1 MTFVQL
7 QQLLEIHRAASI
19 SQAAKN
25 LFVSQPSISLTLK
38 ALEEELGFP
47 IFLRTKKGLIPTVQ
61 GTNVID
67 HAARICESY
76 RLLTTPEMQK
86 ATSLRISTISFP
98 PIQSSFLRLV
108 EENKSRRDITFS
120 LTQENEAF
128 ELLMNFALEIGFILK
143 LSTSYLSFLD
153 DIQKKGLHARV
164 VATLPGAIRIG
175 KGHPQFANA
184 HAAPADFEDDLL
196 LDGQNATVSKGLLA
210 GGIARIKPNY
220 NIICGK
226 FFTREELVRRGL
238 AYDITYYLPTDINR
252 EDFRYIPMEGLTY
265 YLIAVTNPLHPPVP
279 VLDRFMEILQEELQ
293 ASGLPE
299 TR

>member
-86 ATSLRISTISFP
+86 STSLRISTISFP

-128 ELLMNFALEIGFILK
+128 EQLMNFALEIGFILK

-153 DIQKKGLHARV
+153 DIQKMGLHASV

-184 HAAPADFEDDLL
+184 HASPAVFEDDLL

-226 FFTREELVRRGL
+226 FLVREELVRRGL
-238 AYDITYYLPTDINR
+238 AYDITYYLPTDVSS
-252 EDFRYIPMEGLTY
+252 EEFRYIPMEGLTY
-265 YLIAVTNPLHPPVP
+265 HLIAITNPLHPPVP
-279 VLDRFMEILQEELQ
+279 ELDRFMEILREELQ
-293 ASGLPE
+293 SAGLAEP
-299 TR
+299 

>member
-98 PIQSSFLRLV
+98 PINSSFLRLV
-108 EENKSRRDITFS
+108 EENRSRRDITFS
-120 LTQENEAF
+120 LTQESEAF
-128 ELLMNFALEIGFILK
+128 EQLMNFALEIGFILK

-153 DIQKKGLHARV
+153 DIQKMGLHASV

-184 HAAPADFEDDLL
+184 HASPADFEDDLL

-226 FFTREELVRRGL
+226 FLVREDLVRRGL
-238 AYDITYYLPTDINR
+238 AYDITYYLPTDVSR
-252 EDFRYIPMEGLTY
+252 EEFRYIPMEGLTY
-265 YLIAVTNPLHPPVP
+265 HLIAITNPLHPPVP
-279 VLDRFMEILQEELQ
+279 ELDRFMEILQQELD
-293 ASGLPE
+293 AAGLSE
-299 TR
+299 I

>member
-86 ATSLRISTISFP
+86 STFLRISTISFP

-128 ELLMNFALEIGFILK
+128 EQLMNFALEIGFILK

-175 KGHPQFANA
+175 KGHPQFAN
-184 HAAPADFEDDLL
+184 PNVSPTDFENDLL
-196 LDGQNATVSKGLLA
+196 LDSHNATVSRGLLSA
-210 GGIARIKPNY
+210 GIARIKPNY

-226 FFTREELVRRGL
+226 ILVREELVRRGL
-238 AYDITYYLPTDINR
+238 AYDITYYLPTDVSS
-252 EDFRYIPMEGLTY
+252 EEFRYIPMEGLTY
-265 YLIAVTNPLHPPVP
+265 HLIAITNPLHPPVP
-279 VLDRFMEILQEELQ
+279 ELDRFMEILEQEL
-293 ASGLPE
+293 AAAGLSE
-299 TR
+299 A

>member
-38 ALEEELGFP
+38 ALEDELGFP
-47 IFLRTKKGLIPTVQ
+47 IFLRTRKGLIPTLQ
-61 GTNVID
+61 GINVID

-98 PIQSSFLRLV
+98 PIHSSFLRLV

-120 LTQENEAF
+120 LTQENEAY
-128 ELLMNFALEIGFILK
+128 EQLMNFALEIGFILK

-153 DIQKKGLHARV
+153 DIQKMGLHACV

-184 HAAPADFEDDLL
+184 HASPADFEDDLL

-226 FFTREELVRRGL
+226 FLAREELVRRGL
-238 AYDITYYLPTDINR
+238 AYDITYYLPTDVSS
-252 EDFRYIPMEGLTY
+252 EEFRYIPMEGLTY
-265 YLIAVTNPLHPPVP
+265 HLIAITNPLHPPVP
-279 VLDRFMEILQEELQ
+279 ELDRFMEILREELRS
-293 ASGLPE
+293 AGLSE
-299 TR
+299 A

>member
-38 ALEEELGFP
+38 ALEDELGFP
-47 IFLRTKKGLIPTVQ
+47 IFLRTRKGLIPTLQ
-61 GTNVID
+61 GINVID

-86 ATSLRISTISFP
+86 STSLRISTISFP
-98 PIQSSFLRLV
+98 PIHSSFLRLV

-128 ELLMNFALEIGFILK
+128 EQLMNFALEIGFILK
-143 LSTSYLSFLD
+143 LSTTYLSFLD
-153 DIQKKGLHARV
+153 DIQKMGLHASV

-175 KGHPQFANA
+175 KGHPQFANV
-184 HAAPADFEDDLL
+184 HASPADSAKTICCSTVKMPRFPKDCWLAALHASNRIITSFAVNFSPVKSLYVEALL
-196 LDGQNATVSKGLLA
+196 MIS
-210 GGIARIKPNY
+210 P
-220 NIICGK
+220 
-226 FFTREELVRRGL
+226 
-238 AYDITYYLPTDINR
+238 ITCQR
-252 EDFRYIPMEGLTY
+252 M
-265 YLIAVTNPLHPPVP
+265 
-279 VLDRFMEILQEELQ
+279 
-293 ASGLPE
+293 
-299 TR
+299 

>member
-128 ELLMNFALEIGFILK
+128 EQLINFALEIGFILK

-153 DIQKKGLHARV
+153 DIQKMGLHASV

-184 HAAPADFEDDLL
+184 HASPADFEDDLL

-226 FFTREELVRRGL
+226 FLVREELVRRGL
-238 AYDITYYLPTDINR
+238 AYDITYYLPTDVSR
-252 EDFRYIPMEGLTY
+252 EEFRYIPMEGLTY
-265 YLIAVTNPLHPPVP
+265 HLIAITNPLHPPVP
-279 VLDRFMEILQEELQ
+279 ELDRFMEILQQELD
-293 ASGLPE
+293 AAGLSE
-299 TR
+299 I

>member
-120 LTQENEAF
+120 LAQENDAF
-128 ELLMNFALEIGFILK
+128 EQLMNFALEIGFILK

-153 DIQKKGLHARV
+153 DIQKMGLHARV

-184 HAAPADFEDDLL
+184 NASPSDFEDDLL
-196 LDGQNATVSKGLLA
+196 LDVQNATVSKGLLA

-226 FFTREELVRRGL
+226 FLVREELVRRGL
-238 AYDITYYLPTDINR
+238 AYDITYYLPTDVSS
-252 EDFRYIPMEGLTY
+252 EEFRYIPMEGLTY
-265 YLIAVTNPLHPPVP
+265 HLIAITNPLHPPVP
-279 VLDRFMEILQEELQ
+279 ELDRFMEILREELRS
-293 ASGLPE
+293 AGLSE
-299 TR
+299 A

>member
-120 LTQENEAF
+120 LTQENEAY
-128 ELLMNFALEIGFILK
+128 EQLMNFALEIGFILK

-153 DIQKKGLHARV
+153 DIQKMGLHASV

-184 HAAPADFEDDLL
+184 HASPADFEDDLL

-226 FFTREELVRRGL
+226 FLVREELVRRGL
-238 AYDITYYLPTDINR
+238 AYDITYYLPTDVSS
-252 EDFRYIPMEGLTY
+252 EEFRYIPMEGLTY
-265 YLIAVTNPLHPPVP
+265 HLIAITNPLHPPVP
-279 VLDRFMEILQEELQ
+279 ELDRFMEILREELRS
-293 ASGLPE
+293 AGLSE
-299 TR
+299 A